1 MSFVEFHNDISL
13 STVVLTFAGGV
24 AVWVL
29 KKTLTFLVTLLVDA
43 IGKLVKKLTET
54 VGKVELLEV
63 KLDSL
68 TKAVGDHEKLRG
80 DIKVYFDELKS
91 LKKKFEEIEAKNH

>member
-1 MSFVEFHNDISL
+1 MTLIEFHNDVSL
-13 STVVLTFAGGV
+13 STVILTVGGGI

-29 KKTLTFLVTLLVDA
+29 KKTLTFAVTLLVDA
-43 IGKLVKKLTET
+43 IKSLIKKLTET

-68 TKAVGDHEKLRG
+68 TKAVGDHEKLRS

-91 LKKKFEEIEAKNH
+91 LKKKFEELETKNH

>member
-1 MSFVEFHNDISL
+1 MNLIEFHNDVSV
-13 STVVLTFAGGV
+13 STVILTLVGGA
-24 AVWVL
+24 AVWIL
-29 KKTLTFLVTLLVDA
+29 KKTFTFAVNTLVDA
-43 IGKLVKKLTET
+43 IKSLIKKLTET

-68 TKAVGDHEKLRG
+68 TKAVGDHEKLRS